1 MKVFDTGIM
10 VGRFQHIHAGHEKLI
25 NLGLTVCDKFLV
37 FIGSAQE
44 SKTEKNPF
52 NVEYRKEL
60 ISKIYYKE
68 IEEGKLIIKPLNDF
82 QDKFELTPRWGEYV
96 LNESKKHLDTFP
108 ELIIYGK
115 DKDIFKC
122 FDKEVVKNITEI
134 LVDRNVLN
142 ISATQIREYILNDN
156 KEEWKKSVNEKLHS
170 EYENLRKILMQVYC
184 KKK

>member
-1 MKVFDTGIM
+1 MKVFKTGIM
-10 VGRFQHIHAGHEKLI
+10 VGRFQHIHVGHEKLI
-25 NLGLTVCDKFLV
+25 TVGLTLCDKFLV

-44 SKTEKNPF
+44 SETEKNPF

-60 ISKIYYKE
+60 ISRIFSKE
-68 IEEGKLIIKPLNDF
+68 IKEGRLIIKPLNDF
-82 QDKFELTPRWGEYV
+82 EDKSELSPRWGEYV
-96 LNESKKHLDTFP
+96 LNEAKKNLNDFP

-122 FDKEVVKNITEI
+122 FDKETVKNITEI

-156 KEEWKKSVNEKLHS
+156 KEEWKKFVNKNIYD
-170 EYENLRKILMQVYC
+170 EYENLRKILMKVYC
-184 KKK
+184 KKM